1 MIALLSAQAPA
12 PNVEYDRALPE
23 AGRREP
29 SVAQLLRNAEKNRDD
44 LRRLERIADDFA
56 RKVSASACLNVLID
70 TC

>member
-1 MIALLSAQAPA
+1 MIALLSAQAPV
-12 PNVEYDRALPE
+12 PHVEYDRAE
-23 AGRREP
+23 AGRSEP

-56 RKVSASACLNVLID
+56 RRVSLSVCLSDLID